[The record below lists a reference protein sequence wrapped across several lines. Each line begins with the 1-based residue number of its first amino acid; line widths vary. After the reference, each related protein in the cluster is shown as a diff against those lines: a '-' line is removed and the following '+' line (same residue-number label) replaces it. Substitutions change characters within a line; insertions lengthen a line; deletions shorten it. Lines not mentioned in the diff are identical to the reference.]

1 MAFIPT
7 IPQLGTGRPRI
18 FNNVK
23 APTVCT
29 TPIFRASAQSNSSR
43 REFLLTFSIAATA
56 ISMVSSPAKADHTY
70 VAAKRS
76 YERYH
81 PRILATIETLR
92 SVRDAVKASDA
103 SGVANLIDDRQFDV
117 KSRRALSIYATS
129 FSDNYLGE
137 RSRAMLKSVNGLYT
151 ELNLVKK
158 GVDMDVH
165 YAKAMENLEDYYKEA
180 RLPMNE
186 IAGLGI

>member
-18 FNNVK
+18 LNNMK
-23 APTVCT
+23 APTFHT
-29 TPIFRASAQSNSSR
+29 TPICRASSHSNSSR
-43 REFLLTFSIAATA
+43 REFLLTLSIGATA
-56 ISMVSSPAKADHTY
+56 ISVVPSPAKADRTY

-81 PRILATIETLR
+81 PRILIAIETLR

-103 SGVANLIDDRQFDV
+103 SGAASFIDDKQFDI
-117 KSRRALSIYATS
+117 KARRALSIYATS

-165 YAKAMENLEDYYKEA
+165 YTKAMENLEDYYKEA
-180 RLPMNE
+180 RLPMSE
-186 IAGLGI
+186 IAGLEI